1 MTLPAESSVYCR
13 NCNFFLGDHPVNY
26 CSHCGQETA
35 LRPTATGLMRFA
47 RDNVSHEGKIV
58 RTLALLIFRP
68 GELTRRY
75 FAGKKISYV
84 LPLKLY
90 FGASLVFFL
99 VVKMFGAGGL
109 VNTNTNANGERIA
122 SGETNIVFGQDPNDP
137 KKRLRFGKPK
147 VPGVLNIDGDVS
159 ALDGPFLKMIN
170 CGESSPACAK
180 VRIFMEE
187 KYGNE
192 SARTVGR
199 QVRDRVIGYAPNAL
213 FALLPLFA
221 LLTKMLYWR
230 RRMPY
235 ADHLIYA
242 LHVHTFTFI
251 LMLSIALLPMA
262 AAEWLWLVGMI
273 YFAVAMQR
281 VFGGRWWATAFR
293 YAFIGTVYPLLLSLV
308 ILLTFVAAVFI

>member
-1 MTLPAESSVYCR
+1 MTLPAESSTYCR

-47 RDNVSHEGKIV
+47 RDSVSHEDKIV
-58 RTLALLIFRP
+58 RTLALLIVRP

-90 FGASLVFFL
+90 FATSLVFFL
-99 VVKMFGAGGL
+99 VVKIFGPGNL
-109 VNTNTNANGERIA
+109 LHTKVDGEP
-122 SGETNIVFGQDPNDP
+122 VDPSVALAKAEGKTTTKWNFKNLSPDKDP
-137 KKRLRFGKPK
+137 KGEGTE
-147 VPGVLNIDGDVS
+147 VGMD
-159 ALDGPFLKMIN
+159 APFLNQIN
-170 CGESSPACAK
+170 CSEKSIPCNKIRAYMK
-180 VRIFMEE
+180 E
-187 KYGNE
+187 KYGD
-192 SARTVGR
+192 SSIRAASR
-199 QVRDRVIGYAPNAL
+199 QVRDRVMAYAPNAL
-213 FALLPLFA
+213 FALLPVFA
-221 LLTKMLYWR
+221 LFTKILYWR

-251 LMLSIALLPMA
+251 LMLSIALLPVA

-281 VFGGRWWATAFR
+281 VFGGRWWVTAFR
-293 YAFIGTVYPLLLSLV
+293 YAFIGTVYPVLLALV